1 MSRKLPAHTMDMR
14 TAQKFMHTF
23 STSTAVVIKVS
34 FGYLSYLKNMLYTW
48 MVIYFLVLRWNSKS
62 NFLAELTVSVGMPKS
77 EFTEAAHR
85 QRQAWQGA
93 IVHLHHHLH
102 HHPSI
107 CTIVG
112 TIIHPSIAER
122 RDAEEANSGLAKRLA
137 VAGGH
142 EGMMAEKWNSYL
154 SSYVSLA
161 IRSTRN
167 LNPTLCQWRA
177 VNDWW
182 S

>member
-1 MSRKLPAHTMDMR
+1 M
-14 TAQKFMHTF
+14 
-23 STSTAVVIKVS
+23 
-34 FGYLSYLKNMLYTW
+34 
-48 MVIYFLVLRWNSKS
+48 
-62 NFLAELTVSVGMPKS
+62 AELTVSVRMPKS

-122 RDAEEANSGLAKRLA
+122 RDAEEANSGLPRRLA
-137 VAGGH
+137 VASGQRAGCRGGKQRAGEEACSSKRARGH
-142 EGMMAEKWNSYL
+142 DGREMEFVFELVCQLSY
-154 SSYVSLA
+154 
-161 IRSTRN
+161 
-167 LNPTLCQWRA
+167 
-177 VNDWW
+177 
-182 S
+182 